1 MASKVKNNAIFDRI
15 FHKRGNFITFLLLL
29 FISAILIRL
38 FKIQI
43 SDSDYY
49 KNLALDQTF
58 HNVKIKPER
67 GLICDRNE
75 KILAMNIITYHIGA
89 RFKDITDPETSFSIL
104 GTLFNKPVAHY
115 RNIFKNKDSF
125 YYLEKDVPL
134 SEASQLLDRQRG
146 RKVRG
151 KIYKELNGLKFD
163 KITRRQYPFNEA
175 AGQLIGFIGNEQF
188 GLSGIEKSCE
198 DLLAGKPGSRWDMN
212 DKFGQILLSSQNNLI
227 PPENGAN
234 INLSLDINYQII
246 LEEEIRNAVNRT
258 GAHSG
263 MGIIMNPNTGQ
274 VLAMASLP
282 TFDPN
287 NYKDHSVSRQKIRA
301 LTDIYEPGS
310 VFKIIPISSAIEN
323 KILTAESMINC
334 ENGKWKIYDQTL
346 HDHHANEWLT
356 VQDIMV
362 HSSNIGT
369 AKIAEKLGNDLLYK
383 SIKQFGIGEFK
394 DISLTGNSTGHI
406 KYPDKW
412 GLITNSQVSIGQSV
426 TTTLLEIAS
435 AYSVIAN
442 GGRLLKPSIIHSYN
456 LNNQKKTIF
465 KEPVVVRRVITPET
479 AKIMRNMLEL
489 VVKEGTGK
497 AAHIPGYRVAGKTG
511 TAQKVINGRYS
522 DYDYYSTFAGFFPA
536 NNPVILCAI
545 AIDNPKYGKHTA
557 SVAAAPAVKNVFVRI
572 LNSTDFRKLYDWVTD
587 EAVIANAIPVKRK
600 ESESVS
606 LSSISEDKG
615 NLFDINIPKKD
626 PISYKSELIMPDFT
640 GLSTKYALYILN
652 EFRVKVEIHGEKGK
666 VKAQEPKAGER
677 LEPDSM
683 CKLYVD

>member
-15 FHKRGNFITFLLLL
+15 FHKRGNFITFILLL
-29 FISAILIRL
+29 FISALLIRL

-58 HNVKIKPER
+58 QNVKIKPER

-104 GTLFNKPVAHY
+104 STLFNKPVAHY

-227 PPENGAN
+227 PPENGAS

-246 LEEEIRNAVNRT
+246 LDEEIQKALNKTEAL
-258 GAHSG
+258 SG

-274 VLAMASLP
+274 ILAMSSLP
-282 TFDPN
+282 FFNPN
-287 NYKDHSVSRQKIRA
+287 NYQDHSISRQKIRA
-301 LTDIYEPGS
+301 ITDTYEPGS
-310 VFKIIPISSAIEN
+310 IFKIITISAAIERG
-323 KILTAESMINC
+323 LVTAESRINC
-334 ENGKWKIYDQTL
+334 ENGQWKIYDRL
-346 HDHHANEWLT
+346 LRDHHANDWLS
-356 VQDIMV
+356 VQDILV

-369 AKIAEKLGNDLLYK
+369 AKIAEKLGDELLYQN
-383 SIKQFGIGEFK
+383 IRQYGIGEIK
-394 DISLTGNSTGHI
+394 DITLTGNSTGSI
-406 KYPDKW
+406 KSPDQW
-412 GLITNSQVSIGQSV
+412 GKIKNSQVSIGQSV

-435 AYSVIAN
+435 MYSVVAN
-442 GGRLLKPSIIHSYN
+442 GGRLLKPSIISSY
-456 LNNQKKTIF
+456 KTDNKIT
-465 KEPVVVRRVITPET
+465 KQSNESLVVRRVISPET
-479 AKIMRNMLEL
+479 ANIMKNMLEM

-497 AAHIPGYRVAGKTG
+497 AAY
-511 TAQKVINGRYS
+511 
-522 DYDYYSTFAGFFPA
+522 
-536 NNPVILCAI
+536 
-545 AIDNPKYGKHTA
+545 
-557 SVAAAPAVKNVFVRI
+557 
-572 LNSTDFRKLYDWVTD
+572 
-587 EAVIANAIPVKRK
+587 
-600 ESESVS
+600 
-606 LSSISEDKG
+606 
-615 NLFDINIPKKD
+615 
-626 PISYKSELIMPDFT
+626 
-640 GLSTKYALYILN
+640 
-652 EFRVKVEIHGEKGK
+652 
-666 VKAQEPKAGER
+666 
-677 LEPDSM
+677 
-683 CKLYVD
+683 